1 MAQIIIKIDD
11 DKKKIIQDTAKSEFL
26 SLSAF
31 MKKLSLD
38 YSKRKMEASSE
49 QNGNSSR

>member
-31 MKKLSLD
+31 MKKLALD
-38 YSKRKMEASSE
+38 FAKSKEASF
-49 QNGNSSR
+49 QNHDNLKK